1 MTRVVYVPPVERRAR
16 HPPEPESSI
25 SKRGE
30 AVLLWLIAVFLLAM
44 LFAPIAGGTLI
55 QALLAVLQH

>member
-1 MTRVVYVPPVERRAR
+1 MTRVVYVPPDDRRAR
-16 HPPEPESSI
+16 HPPGPEGGI
-25 SKRGE
+25 SKRSE

-44 LFAPIAGGTLI
+44 RFAPIAGGTLI